1 MTKPLA
7 IRADELI
14 PHPQCSSRSSSTLL
28 TGLPHTRPHPM
39 DYNKREVAERYK
51 SAEPIT
57 VPYAAHLVAQSGLD
71 RADGTTDLVVLD
83 NGCGAGVA
91 THTLFARIP
100 PPARSR
106 LRVVCGDISQPMI
119 EAVEAR
125 IEVEGWTD
133 VSACVSPSP
142 LLRFRAGS
150 RRCYA
155 RGQKLNLPDETFTH
169 VLTNFAAFHLPAPRA
184 ALSEALHV
192 LRPGGVHAFTVWKTI
207 GWYTLAARAV
217 ARIPDAPARFVA
229 NSMKIAEDGLQWAEP
244 AFFEARVREAGYKGV
259 EVVLRGNVWRVG
271 GVEEC
276 MGVCGKLAVGAFEDW
291 TEEQR
296 EYVSERYGKAL
307 RAVLVEEFGDGEV
320 VTTWEAYCVTARKE

>member
-1 MTKPLA
+1 
-7 IRADELI
+7 
-14 PHPQCSSRSSSTLL
+14 
-28 TGLPHTRPHPM
+28 M

-57 VPYAAHLVAQSGLD
+57 APYAAHLVAQSGLD

-91 THTLFARIP
+91 THTLLARIP
-100 PPARSR
+100 PSARAR

-125 IEVEGWTD
+125 IKVEGWTD
-133 VSACVSPSP
+133 VSARV
-142 LLRFRAGS
+142 LDA
-150 RRCYA
+150 
-155 RGQKLNLPDETFTH
+155 QKLDLPDETFTH
-169 VLTNFAAFHLPAPRA
+169 VLTNFAAFHLLAPRA
-184 ALSEALHV
+184 ALREALRV
-192 LRPGGVHAFTVWKTI
+192 LLPGGVHAFTVWKTI
-207 GWYTLAARAV
+207 GWYPFAVRAV
-217 ARIPDAPARFVA
+217 ARIPDAPTMPSPARFVA
-229 NSMKIAEDGLQWAEP
+229 NSMKIAEDGLRWAEP
-244 AFFEARVREAGYKGV
+244 AFFEARVREAGYRDV
-259 EVVLRGNVWRVG
+259 EVVLKENVWRVR
-271 GVEEC
+271 GVEEY

-296 EYVSERYGKAL
+296 EYVSEAYGEAL